1 MWSCISS
8 AANGRGAAFFMQRK
22 GQNMKSNEI
31 TIDVNAN
38 LIVDRS
44 TAEACLKLVELY
56 VINTGARIK
65 VVRLDDGNDSYRFVH
80 DLGGAND

>member
-1 MWSCISS
+1 MQPQ
-8 AANGRGAAFFMQRK
+8 GAFFMQRK
-22 GQNMKSNEI
+22 GQNMEVDGVTVNM
-31 TIDVNAN
+31 NAN

-80 DLGGAND
+80 DLGGADD